1 MRPAR
6 NPGRP
11 AIRRRSAATR
21 TGSPRTAGRS
31 WPLRA
36 GIACTALLLAG
47 CATGPGPHSDTAHGD
62 YREPPLPAQATV
74 IAANGPVQVPDGP
87 DCGDPTASLRPAGPA
102 ATGPALNRIRA
113 RGRLVVGLD
122 TGSNLFSFR
131 DPDSGVIVGFDAD
144 IAREVARDL
153 FGDPDRIEYR
163 SLGSEERE
171 AALIDRRVD
180 MVVKTMTIT
189 CARLQRVAFSTVYL
203 QAHQRVLAVQDS
215 GIESLKDLAGK
226 RVCTIRSTT
235 SLEHIS
241 RIQPDASILT
251 VPTWADCLVV
261 LQQRQVDAVST
272 DDAILA
278 GLAEQDPHTKLVG
291 PSISEE
297 PYGIGIPKDDQD
309 LVRFV
314 NGTLD
319 RIRAD
324 GTWSRLYTQWL
335 GALGPTPAPPPA
347 TYRD

>member
-6 NPGRP
+6 NPLRP
-11 AIRRRSAATR
+11 VTSRQPRTDRPRAGMLRRSR
-21 TGSPRTAGRS
+21 Q
-31 WPLRA
+31 LRA
-36 GIACTALLLAG
+36 GMVCAALLLSG
-47 CATGPGPHSDTAHGD
+47 CATGPDPYSENAHGD
-62 YREPPLPAQATV
+62 YAEPPLPAQATA
-74 IAANGPVQVPDGP
+74 IPADSPVAVPRDP
-87 DCGDPTASLRPAGPA
+87 ACGDPTASLRPVPA
-102 ATGPALNRIRA
+102 PTGPTLNRIRA

-131 DPDSGVIVGFDAD
+131 DPNSGVIVGFDAD

-180 MVVKTMTIT
+180 MVIKTMTIT
-189 CARLQRVAFSTVYL
+189 CARLERVAFSTVYL
-203 QAHQRVLAVQDS
+203 QAHQRVLAVRGS
-215 GIESLKDLAGK
+215 GIESLQDLANK
-226 RVCTIRSTT
+226 RVCTIRGTT
-235 SLEHIS
+235 SLEHI
-241 RIQPDASILT
+241 RRLQPKASILT

-272 DDAILA
+272 DDSILA
-278 GLAEQDPHTKLVG
+278 GLAAQDPHTELVG
-291 PSISEE
+291 PSISQE
-297 PYGIGIPKDDQD
+297 PYGIGIPREDQD

-324 GTWSRLYTQWL
+324 GTWDRLYNHWL
-335 GALGPTPAPPPA
+335 SALGPSPGPPPA

>member
-1 MRPAR
+1 MRPVR
-6 NPGRP
+6 TPRRP
-11 AIRRRSAATR
+11 AVPRYRIRRAAPP
-21 TGSPRTAGRS
+21 PRGNHS
-31 WPLRA
+31 WPVRGL
-36 GIACTALLLAG
+36 IVCTALLLAG
-47 CATGPGPHSDTAHGD
+47 CATGPGPRSDTPHGD
-62 YREPPLPAQATV
+62 YAEPPLPAQATAIPSDSSV
-74 IAANGPVQVPDGP
+74 PVPDDP

-131 DPDSGVIVGFDAD
+131 DPNSGVIVGFDAD

-180 MVVKTMTIT
+180 MVVKTMTVT
-189 CARLQRVAFSTVYL
+189 CARLERVAFSTVYL
-203 QAHQRVLAVQDS
+203 QAHQRVLAIKGS

-235 SLEHIS
+235 SLEHIR
-241 RIQPDASILT
+241 RIQPEASILT

-272 DDAILA
+272 DDSILA
-278 GLAEQDPHTKLVG
+278 GLKAQDPHTDLVG

-297 PYGIGIPKDDQD
+297 PYGIGIPKGDED

-324 GTWSRLYTQWL
+324 GTWSRLYGQWL
-335 GALGPTPAPPPA
+335 SALGPTPPPPA
-347 TYRD
+347 PAYRD

>member
-1 MRPAR
+1 MRPA
-6 NPGRP
+6 PHTPRP
-11 AIRRRSAATR
+11 AARPRLRR
-21 TGSPRTAGRS
+21 TGRALPRSGVRS
-31 WPLRA
+31 WPLRSA
-36 GIACTALLLAG
+36 IVCTALLLAG
-47 CATGPGPHSDTAHGD
+47 CATGPGPHSDTPHGD
-62 YREPPLPAQATV
+62 YAEPPLPAQATA
-74 IAANGPVQVPDGP
+74 IPSNAPVQVPNDP
-87 DCGDPTASLRPAGPA
+87 NCGDPTASLRPTAA

-131 DPDSGVIVGFDAD
+131 DPNSGVIVGFDAD

-171 AALIDRRVD
+171 DALIERRVD

-235 SLEHIS
+235 SLEHIR
-241 RIQPDASILT
+241 RIQPKASILT

-272 DDAILA
+272 DDSILA
-278 GLAEQDPHTKLVG
+278 GLAAQDPHTELVG
-291 PSISEE
+291 PSISQE
-297 PYGIGIPKDDQD
+297 PYGIGIPKGDQD
-309 LVRFV
+309 LVRLV

-324 GTWSRLYTQWL
+324 GTWSRLYSQWL
-335 GALGPTPAPPPA
+335 SALGPTPAPPPA
-347 TYRD
+347 TYLD

>member
-1 MRPAR
+1 MRAAPNPLRAVPRRHR
-6 NPGRP
+6 NRDT
-11 AIRRRSAATR
+11 SLR
-21 TGSPRTAGRS
+21 TGSRS
-31 WPLRA
+31 WPLRSA
-36 GIACTALLLAG
+36 IVCTALLLAG
-47 CATGPGPHSDTAHGD
+47 CATGPGPHSETPHRD
-62 YREPPLPAQATV
+62 YTEPPLPAQATV
-74 IAANGPVQVPDGP
+74 LPADHPVEVPDDP
-87 DCGDPTASLRPAGPA
+87 KCGNPTAGLRPVGPT
-102 ATGPALNRIRA
+102 ATGPTLNRIRA

-131 DPDSGVIVGFDAD
+131 DPNSGVIVGFDAD
-144 IAREVARDL
+144 IAREVSRDL

-189 CARLQRVAFSTVYL
+189 CARLERIAFSTPYL
-203 QAHQRVLAVQDS
+203 QAHQRVLAVEDS

-235 SLEHIS
+235 SLEHIR
-241 RIQPDASILT
+241 RIQPEATILT

-272 DDAILA
+272 DDSILA
-278 GLAEQDPHTKLVG
+278 GLEAQDPHTDLVG
-291 PSISEE
+291 PNISEE
-297 PYGIGIPKDDQD
+297 PYGVAIPKGDED

-314 NGTLD
+314 NGTLE

-324 GTWSRLYTQWL
+324 GTWSRIYGQWL
-335 GALGPTPAPPPA
+335 SALGPTPAPPPA
-347 TYRD
+347 IYRD

>member
-1 MRPAR
+1 MRFAR
-6 NPGRP
+6 NPARP
-11 AIRRRSAATR
+11 AGPRRPTR
-21 TGSPRTAGRS
+21 RS

-36 GIACTALLLAG
+36 GVACTALLLAG
-47 CATGPGPHSDTAHGD
+47 CATGPGPHSEIPHSD
-62 YREPPLPAQATV
+62 YAAPPLPAQAT
-74 IAANGPVQVPDGP
+74 AMEADGP
-87 DCGDPTASLRPAGPA
+87 LPLPDDPTDCGDPTAGLRPIGPG
-102 ATGPALNRIRA
+102 ATGPVLDRIRA

-131 DPDSGVIVGFDAD
+131 DPESGVIVGFDAD

-153 FGDPDRIEYR
+153 FGDPEKIEYR

-171 AALIDRRVD
+171 DALIEHRVD

-189 CARLQRVAFSTVYL
+189 CARLERVAFSTVYL
-203 QAHQRVLAVQDS
+203 KAHQRVLAMQNS
-215 GIESLKDLAGK
+215 GIRSLQDLANK
-226 RVCTIRSTT
+226 RVCTIRGTT

-241 RIQPDASILT
+241 QIQPDASILT

-278 GLAEQDPHTKLVG
+278 GLAEQDPYTELVG

-297 PYGIGIPKDDQD
+297 PYGIGIPKGDDD

-319 RIRAD
+319 RVRAD
-324 GTWSRLYTQWL
+324 GTWSRLYNKWL
-335 GALGPTPAPPPA
+335 SALGPTPGPPPP

>member
-1 MRPAR
+1 M
-6 NPGRP
+6 
-11 AIRRRSAATR
+11 RSARKALR
-21 TGSPRTAGRS
+21 HS
-31 WPLRA
+31 WPVRA
-36 GIACTALLLAG
+36 GMICTALLLAG
-47 CATGPGPHSDTAHGD
+47 CAAGPGPRSATPHGD
-62 YREPPLPAQATV
+62 YARPPLPAQATV
-74 IAANGPVQVPDGP
+74 IPSDTTVRVPDDP
-87 DCGDPTASLRPAGPA
+87 PCGDPTASLRPAGPGA
-102 ATGPALNRIRA
+102 SGPVLDRIRA

-131 DPDSGVIVGFDAD
+131 DPNSGVIVGFDAD

-171 AALIDRRVD
+171 AALVDRRVD
-180 MVVKTMTIT
+180 MVVKTMTIN
-189 CARLQRVAFSTVYL
+189 CARLQRVAFSTTYL
-203 QAHQRVLAVQDS
+203 QAHQRVLAVRSS
-215 GIESLKDLAGK
+215 GIKSLKDLADK
-226 RVCTIRSTT
+226 RVCTIRGTT
-235 SLEHIS
+235 SLEHIN
-241 RIQPDASILT
+241 RIQPEASVLT

-278 GLAEQDPHTKLVG
+278 GLAAQDPHTELVG

-297 PYGIGIPKDDQD
+297 PYGIGIPKGDDD

-324 GTWSRLYTQWL
+324 GTWNRLYNQWL
-335 GALGPTPAPPPA
+335 AVLGPSPGPPPA
-347 TYRD
+347 AYRD

>member
-6 NPGRP
+6 NPLRP
-11 AIRRRSAATR
+11 AAPRRSAATR
-21 TGSPRTAGRS
+21 TGSRRTGRS

-47 CATGPGPHSDTAHGD
+47 CATGPGPHSETPHGD
-62 YREPPLPAQATV
+62 YAEPPLPAQATA
-74 IAANGPVQVPDGP
+74 IAADGPVQVPDDP
-87 DCGDPTASLRPAGPA
+87 NCGDPTASLRPAGPA
-102 ATGPALNRIRA
+102 ATGAALDRIRA

-131 DPDSGVIVGFDAD
+131 DPNSGVIVGFDAD

-171 AALIDRRVD
+171 AALVDRRVD
-180 MVVKTMTIT
+180 MVVKTMTVT
-189 CARLQRVAFSTVYL
+189 CARLQRVAFSTTYL
-203 QAHQRVLAVQDS
+203 QAHQRVLAVQNS
-215 GIESLKDLAGK
+215 GINSLKDLAGK
-226 RVCTIRSTT
+226 RVCTIRGTT

-278 GLAEQDPHTKLVG
+278 GLAEQDPHTELVG

-335 GALGPTPAPPPA
+335 RVLGPTPAPPQPV
-347 TYRD
+347 YRD

>member
-1 MRPAR
+1 MRPA
-6 NPGRP
+6 PHTPRP
-11 AIRRRSAATR
+11 AARPRQRR
-21 TGSPRTAGRS
+21 TGRALPRSGVRS
-31 WPLRA
+31 WPLRSA
-36 GIACTALLLAG
+36 IVCTALLLAG
-47 CATGPGPHSDTAHGD
+47 CATGPGPHSDTPHGD
-62 YREPPLPAQATV
+62 YAEPPLPAQATA
-74 IAANGPVQVPDGP
+74 IPSNAPVQVPNDP
-87 DCGDPTASLRPAGPA
+87 NCGDPTASLRPTAA

-131 DPDSGVIVGFDAD
+131 DPNSGVIVGFDAD

-171 AALIDRRVD
+171 DALIERRVD

-235 SLEHIS
+235 SLEHIR
-241 RIQPDASILT
+241 RIQPKASILT

-272 DDAILA
+272 DDSILA
-278 GLAEQDPHTKLVG
+278 GLAAQDPHTELVG
-291 PSISEE
+291 PSISQE
-297 PYGIGIPKDDQD
+297 PYGIGIPKGDQD
-309 LVRFV
+309 LVRLV

-324 GTWSRLYTQWL
+324 GTWSRLYSQWL
-335 GALGPTPAPPPA
+335 SALGPTPAPPPA
-347 TYRD
+347 TYLD

>member
-1 MRPAR
+1 MRFAR
-6 NPGRP
+6 
-11 AIRRRSAATR
+11 
-21 TGSPRTAGRS
+21 SPVRTAASGPSRRS
-31 WPLRA
+31 WPLRV
-36 GIACTALLLAG
+36 GVACTALLVAG
-47 CATGPGPHSDTAHGD
+47 CATGPGPHHEIAHSD
-62 YREPPLPAQATV
+62 YSEPPLPAQAT
-74 IAANGPVQVPDGP
+74 AMEADGP
-87 DCGDPTASLRPAGPA
+87 LPLPDDPINCGDPTAGLRPAGPG
-102 ATGPALNRIRA
+102 ATGPVLDRIRA

-131 DPDSGVIVGFDAD
+131 DPESGVIVGFDAD

-153 FGDPDRIEYR
+153 FGDPDKIEYR

-171 AALIDRRVD
+171 AALIEHRVD

-189 CARLQRVAFSTVYL
+189 CARLARVSFSTVYL
-203 QAHQRVLAVQDS
+203 KAHQRVLAVQNS
-215 GIESLKDLAGK
+215 GIQSLKDLANK
-226 RVCTIRSTT
+226 RVCTIRGTT
-235 SLEHIS
+235 SLEQIS
-241 RIQPDASILT
+241 RIQPRASILT

-278 GLAEQDPHTKLVG
+278 GLAEQDPYTELVG

-297 PYGIGIPKDDQD
+297 PYGIGIPKGDDD

-324 GTWSRLYTQWL
+324 GTWNRLYNQWL
-335 GALGPTPAPPPA
+335 SALGPSPGPPPP